1 MGPGYLPT
9 ILSCIVV
16 LLGLVILARSFVIE
30 GEGATR
36 IVWRPLI
43 LITGAIVAF
52 GLLIQPLGLVGT
64 VIVTVVLGGVAA
76 RDMGYLELGLL
87 ALGLAAFSAIV
98 FVYGLGQ
105 PMDLWP
111 F

>member
-1 MGPGYLPT
+1 
-9 ILSCIVV
+9 
-16 LLGLVILARSFVIE
+16 
-30 GEGATR
+30 
-36 IVWRPLI
+36 
-43 LITGAIVAF
+43 
-52 GLLIQPLGLVGT
+52 
-64 VIVTVVLGGVAA
+64 VLGGVAA